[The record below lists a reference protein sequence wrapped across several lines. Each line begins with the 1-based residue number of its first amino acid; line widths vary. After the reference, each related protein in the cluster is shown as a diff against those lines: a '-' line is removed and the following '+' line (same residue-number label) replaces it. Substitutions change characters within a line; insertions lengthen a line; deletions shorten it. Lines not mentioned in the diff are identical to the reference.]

1 MDPVQGVGLA
11 AEVAGDVPEQALEAF
26 VRLDPAGGEV
36 PVEPADAGPPGSLAS
51 MTDSAPQ
58 IPRDSVTLS
67 GGARM
72 PLLGFGTW
80 QIKGDEA
87 VAATSAAL
95 EAGYRHLDT
104 ATIYGNE
111 AEVGRA
117 LADSGLARDDVFVTT
132 KCPPHLAGREIETL
146 EQSLEMLR
154 LEQVDLWLIHWT
166 PDEGAGVAIW
176 EQFVEA
182 RDRGLARELGVSNYP
197 AVLVDELL
205 DATGVKPAVNQVEW
219 SPFLFDAEV
228 VAQHR
233 SREIVLEGYSALRGG
248 TLEDPT
254 IGAIADRLGRTP
266 AQVIVRWHLQHGI
279 VVIPKSVRADRIRSN
294 ADVGGFA
301 LSAADMAA
309 VDALGR
315 G

>member
-1 MDPVQGVGLA
+1 
-11 AEVAGDVPEQALEAF
+11 
-26 VRLDPAGGEV
+26 
-36 PVEPADAGPPGSLAS
+36 

-58 IPRDSVTLS
+58 IPRDFVTLP

-80 QIKGDEA
+80 QIKGEEA

-117 LADSGLARDDVFVTT
+117 LAGSGLARDEVFVTT
-132 KCPPHLAGREIETL
+132 KCPPHLAGQEIRTL
-146 EQSLEMLR
+146 QQSLEL
-154 LEQVDLWLIHWT
+154 LGVDQVDLWLVHWT
-166 PDEGAGVAIW
+166 PDEGAGAGIW
-176 EQFVEA
+176 EQFVAA
-182 RDRGLARELGVSNYP
+182 REQGLAREIGVSNYP
-197 AVLVDELL
+197 AELVDELVA
-205 DATGVKPAVNQVEW
+205 ATGVTPAVNQVEW
-219 SPFLFDAEV
+219 SPFLFDPEV
-228 VAQHR
+228 VSQHR
-233 SREIVLEGYSALRGG
+233 ERGIVLEGYSALRGG

-254 IGAIADRLGRTP
+254 IGAIAERLGRTP

-279 VVIPKSVRADRIRSN
+279 VVIPKSVRAERIRSN
-294 ADVGGFA
+294 ADVGGFE
-301 LSAADMAA
+301 LSAEDMAA

-315 G
+315 R